1 MNKIKVPFLDVPII
15 RSCNLGCGGCLTF
28 SDNKKIKGLVNIED
42 SREWLEFWSSKLEPK
57 AVTVFGGEPLL
68 HPQFVE
74 WCHTLKSYWPEAELR
89 INTNGYY
96 LDRLADRI
104 PELFNLK
111 IIPQFIVSIQTGHE
125 PYYSIVKQNVEK
137 IKLLVHEYYAGLYP
151 RDNYRWNLWLD
162 EPEIHKQ
169 WWRLDFKQAEETDI
183 RITICEQFRIPWQ
196 AHYQGSAEQLAP
208 FYSYH
213 DQWYTENHRFCQ
225 AKNFIN
231 LYKGKIYKCPTSA
244 VLGHTLET
252 FNLTDKPEWTE
263 YLDNYDALTVD
274 ASDEQIKKWFETQSK
289 PEKICNMCGF
299 SGPKY
304 TNGHLNRHELKE
316 GWKFDIVPL
325 DVI

>member
-1 MNKIKVPFLDVPII
+1 
-15 RSCNLGCGGCLTF
+15 
-28 SDNKKIKGLVNIED
+28 
-42 SREWLEFWSSKLEPK
+42 
-57 AVTVFGGEPLL
+57 
-68 HPQFVE
+68 
-74 WCHTLKSYWPEAELR
+74 
-89 INTNGYY
+89 
-96 LDRLADRI
+96 
-104 PELFNLK
+104 
-111 IIPQFIVSIQTGHE
+111 
-125 PYYSIVKQNVEK
+125 
-137 IKLLVHEYYAGLYP
+137 
-151 RDNYRWNLWLD
+151 
-162 EPEIHKQ
+162 
-169 WWRLDFKQAEETDI
+169 
-183 RITICEQFRIPWQ
+183 
-196 AHYQGSAEQLAP
+196 
-208 FYSYH
+208 
-213 DQWYTENHRFCQ
+213 
-225 AKNFIN
+225 